1 MAKILIHTLGSSGDF
16 NPLVA
21 LGLEMRGRGHDVHFA
36 LDPAFAAKARQLGFD
51 ATDAGPETVPNPDLM
66 RRLLAPSRN
75 GLNLVNILFREIL
88 IPAIRPAAEVLTPLA
103 RDADLFVSH
112 TIQLAAP
119 VVARR
124 TGVPWVSVSP
134 ACLLYPTGAYPPPG
148 VAWKGCPA
156 PLGRLGWRVAKA
168 LMRPLDARANRAY
181 ASLGMPPVERVS
193 AGGAY
198 SRLLTLGLWSPSFFP
213 RPQDWPEWIQVGG
226 YSRWDA
232 PNEDPLPDPPLRE
245 GREPAGPLVVFTLGS
260 AVVGDP
266 RGFYEMAAEALR
278 PTDWRALLVGAPDDF
293 PLPPS
298 LRDRVRTTRYARF
311 GDVFPPADAIVHSGG
326 VGTTQAACFYGKP
339 SVIVPR
345 GADQFENAAHVQ
357 REGWGLRLKPED
369 LSATLIRLRLAR
381 LLNDGQIARRVD
393 ALGARMRAEPGPVRS
408 ADLLEGILAQSGR
421 SRETRPGGGNLDS
434 RRPVTI

>member
-16 NPLVA
+16 NPLAA
-21 LGLEMRGRGHDVHFA
+21 LGLEMRERGHAVHFA
-36 LDPAFAAKARQLGFD
+36 LAPMFAAKVRELGFE
-51 ATDAGPETVPNPDLM
+51 ATEAGPDPVAESDLM

-75 GLNLVNILFREIL
+75 GLHLANVLFRDVL
-88 IPAIRPAAEVLTPLA
+88 IPAIRPAADALTPLA

-156 PLGRLGWRVAKA
+156 PLGRLGWQIGA
-168 LMRPLDARANRAY
+168 LALRPLDVLANAEY
-181 ASLGMPPVERVS
+181 ASLGMPPVSGV
-193 AGGAY
+193 AVGGAY
-198 SRLLTLGLWSPSFFP
+198 SRRLTLGLWSPAFFP
-213 RPQDWPEWIQVGG
+213 RPKDWPDWIQVGG
-226 YSRWDA
+226 YARWDA
-232 PNEDPLPDPPLRE
+232 GGEGPLPASSLGDPPPG
-245 GREPAGPLVVFTLGS
+245 GRGKKGGGPPLVNFTLGS
-260 AVVGDP
+260 SVVSDP
-266 RGFYEMAAEALR
+266 RGFYEMAVEALG
-278 PTDWRALLVGAPDDF
+278 PTDWRALLVGAPES
-293 PLPPS
+293 LPIPAS
-298 LRDRVRTTRYARF
+298 MRERVRTAPYARF
-311 GDVFPPADAIVHSGG
+311 SDVFPLADAVVHSGG

-339 SVIVPR
+339 TIIVPR

-381 LLNDGQIARRVD
+381 LLGDSQIQERVA
-393 ALGARMRAEPGPVRS
+393 ALGARMRAESGPARS
-408 ADLLEGILAQSGR
+408 ADLLEAVLAGDRPQA
-421 SRETRPGGGNLDS
+421 ETLTAGAA
-434 RRPVTI
+434 